1 MKRRPFLQLGS
12 TALAALLIPRISNG
26 QPITRA
32 AVVVG
37 VDRAGNLQ
45 KLKAAASGAKEFA
58 DWLYGEGFSVT
69 RFIDEPGK
77 PVMVSPIFAAIN
89 EIVDQSTVQQ
99 LVVYFAGH
107 GFQTGTSELW
117 MLSGAPVNPNEAISL
132 LECEVL
138 ARRSGIPNVV
148 FISDTCRS
156 TPGSLAA
163 NAVRGSV
170 IFPNLP
176 SAGFAS
182 KVDVFLAAQPG
193 DPAIEVG
200 VDESVGNY
208 YGIYT
213 ESFLQAFRSPET
225 SMVTVV
231 NGAPVILNRD
241 LDNWLKRDVSRRA
254 QMASLAF
261 DQIPETRVTSDQ
273 YIGHVK
279 RSGGGGLLPH
289 GGLPPVLP
297 EAPTTFGESSAM
309 AFAARGFDTLAFDSI
324 RATDRARQDKIL
336 NSKQTRDFDRAEQKI
351 TRASREAPKS
361 FETQTG
367 LYVNGAALH
376 SVSSN
381 PDFMHA
387 ELAPEKAPGAIRL
400 HPVKRVPA
408 SVVIRFADGS
418 GTVVAALPGYIGTI
432 VADKGRVVSVIYDR
446 SDSPFGDMPEVKRLD
461 ELRSLVATS
470 ARFGVFRISGSGPE
484 RQQRAE
490 ALADKIRMLKAI
502 DPTLGIYAAYA
513 YSDADLIEKVV
524 SVEHYMADDI
534 GGRIFDVTLLANE
547 LSGIQVTPGSGIA
560 PFCPALSQGWG
571 LLRVLGVELHPLID
585 KARDHLTPALWTTF
599 QPAGMDYVMEAIEK
613 GLVA

>member
-1 MKRRPFLQLGS
+1 MKRSSFLQVGS
-12 TALAALLIPRISNG
+12 TAVAALLIPRLSNG

-37 VDRAGNLQ
+37 VDRAGTLPQ
-45 KLKAAASGAKEFA
+45 LRAAASGAKAFA
-58 DWLYGEGFSVT
+58 DWLSGEGFSVT

-77 PVMVSPIFAAIN
+77 PVRVSPIFDAIY

-99 LVVYFAGH
+99 LVVYFSGH
-107 GFQTGTSELW
+107 GFLTSYSELW
-117 MLSGAPVNPNEAISL
+117 MLSGAPINPNEAISL
-132 LECEVL
+132 QECEVL

-148 FISDTCRS
+148 FISDACRS
-156 TPGSLAA
+156 TPASLAA
-163 NAVRGSV
+163 NAVRGNV

-176 SAGFAS
+176 SAGSAS
-182 KVDVFLAAQPG
+182 QVDVFLAAQPG
-193 DPAIEVG
+193 DPAYEVG

-231 NGAPVILNRD
+231 DGDPVILNRD
-241 LDNWLKRDVSRRA
+241 LDDWLKRDVSRRA
-254 QMASLAF
+254 QMASLAIN
-261 DQIPETRVTSDQ
+261 QIPETRVTSDQ

-289 GGLPPVLP
+289 DGLPPVLP
-297 EAPTTFGESSAM
+297 EAPATFGESSAM
-309 AFAARGFDTLAFDSI
+309 AFAARGFDTLASDSI
-324 RATDRARQDKIL
+324 RAADKAQQDKIL

-351 TRASREAPKS
+351 TRASRESPKS

-367 LYVNGAALH
+367 LYVYGSTLH

-400 HPVKRVPA
+400 HPIKRAPA
-408 SVVIRFADGS
+408 SVAIRFGDGS

-432 VADKGRVVSVIYDR
+432 VVDKGRVVSVIYDR
-446 SDSPFGDMPEVKRLD
+446 SGSPFGDAPELKRLD

-490 ALADKIRMLKAI
+490 ALGDKIRMLKAI

-513 YSDADLIEKVV
+513 YYDADLIEKVV
-524 SVEHYMADDI
+524 SVEHYMAGDI
-534 GGRIFDVTLLANE
+534 GGRIFDVTMLANK
-547 LSGIQVTPGSGIA
+547 LSGNQVTPGSRIA

-571 LLRVLGVELHPLID
+571 LLRVSGVELHPLID
-585 KARDHLTPALWTTF
+585 EARDHRTPALWTTF
-599 QPAGMDYVMEAIEK
+599 QPTGMDCVVEDIEK